1 MKTKSKRY
9 ALKNLHRQLVKAG
22 DYGTAARVFSLL
34 AQGRVTLGL
43 NDTDW
48 NAEHMLAGIG
58 CGIQYSRTGYTA
70 TVYDRAF

>member
-1 MKTKSKRY
+1 MKKSKRD
-9 ALKNLHRQLVKAG
+9 AIKKLHKTLTKAG
-22 DYGTAARVFSLL
+22 DYGTAARVFTLL
-34 AQGRVTLGL
+34 LNGYVTLGL

-48 NAEHMLAGIG
+48 NAEALLANIG